1 MSSFG
6 ISVIVFSLETSDDIE
21 SIRIGLEELSR
32 FTSMSE
38 TKEIQNILQINNA
51 KSRILNFEWWD
62 CVSIIRW
69 GLRWHHAFIYFE

>member
-38 TKEIQNILQINNA
+38 KKKEIQNILQINNA

-62 CVSIIRW
+62 CVSIIR
-69 GLRWHHAFIYFE
+69 